1 MEPAPIVMVMGQGK
15 ETQGGKEHRD
25 TSTSAVCV
33 EMMGMRDY
41 DGYDWDILVFLVV
54 VMSLNMLREIN
65 P

>member
-33 EMMGMRDY
+33 VMMGMRDF
-41 DGYDWDILVFLVV
+41 DGCDWDILLFLVV
-54 VMSLNMLREIN
+54 VMSLNMLKEIHS
-65 P
+65 